1 MKQTILALT
10 VMAFM
15 SNTAFAIVK
24 PLRRDIKP
32 ASQVMLEK
40 QTITDAVIADPNRLL
55 SVQTTSSSVTT
66 TVTSFLAQPD
76 VGRAL
81 SITPGST
88 TADVPA
94 GDIVITGVDMN
105 NNTMSETFTLAA
117 NESSIQN
124 GTLAF
129 LSVTSILFPVQD
141 GAGEATYDIG
151 VIDVLGLKRC
161 MFNAG
166 QVAWTVFDGAFET
179 TRAVAVSDNDEI
191 EKNTINFNGTL
202 DGAKDGEVYFL
213 QTFECL
219 P

>member
-1 MKQTILALT
+1 MKKYILALT

-15 SNTAFAIVK
+15 STTVFAIVK

-40 QTITDAVIADPNRLL
+40 QTISDAVIADPNRLL
-55 SVQTTSSSVTT
+55 SNQATSASVIT

-81 SITPGST
+81 SITPGGT

-94 GDIVITGVDMN
+94 GNIVITGVDMN
-105 NNTMSETFTLAA
+105 NNTMSETFTLSA

-124 GTLAF
+124 GVLAF
-129 LSVTSILFPVQD
+129 LSVTSIVFPIQD
-141 GAGEATYDIG
+141 GADATYDIG

-166 QVAWTVFDGAFET
+166 QLAWTVFDGAFET
-179 TRAVAVSDNDEI
+179 TRATAVADNDEI
-191 EKNTINFNGTL
+191 EKNTINFDGTL